1 MDLAS
6 LIGVIGAM
14 AVMVGA
20 MVANNDIGI
29 FINTP
34 SLLIVV
40 GGSLFAMLTR
50 YGLGQ
55 FFSVLG
61 TVKKTIFFSPPDAEV
76 LMQVSVNLADVSRK
90 EGFLGLQNVTIE
102 DEFLSKGI
110 NMLIDGVEFEV
121 IEQNLEQDID
131 LTMERHMMGVNFF
144 KKLGDVAPAMGMI
157 GTLIGLVSMLV
168 NMDDPKTIGPAMSVA
183 LLTTMYGSM
192 IANMI
197 SLPLAD
203 KLELRMNEVS
213 LSRRMSVEAV
223 LAIHSGVNPN
233 VIEGYLKNYFNEN
246 KREELV
252 TQSAV

>member
-6 LIGVIGAM
+6 LIGIIGAM

-61 TVKKTIFFSPPDAEV
+61 TVKKTIFFSPPDAEN